1 MIEKQFLRRES
12 ALWITNKMIFVY
24 AFMLFL
30 VFGCSNEITEKV
42 FQ

>member
-12 ALWITNKMIFVY
+12 ALWITNKMVFVY

-30 VFGCSNEITEKV
+30 VYGCMKLQKKV